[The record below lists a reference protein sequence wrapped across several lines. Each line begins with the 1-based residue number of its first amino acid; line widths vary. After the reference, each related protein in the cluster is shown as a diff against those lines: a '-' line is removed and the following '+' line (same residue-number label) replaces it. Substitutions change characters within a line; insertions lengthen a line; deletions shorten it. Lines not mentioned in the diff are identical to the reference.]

1 MTSKT
6 KSEHQDQLAHTEQK
20 ISDLEAELNSTKEEV
35 HHLEEA
41 REAESRKWGK
51 KLRAAE
57 KATELKVSRAKD

>member
-35 HHLEEA
+35 HRLEA